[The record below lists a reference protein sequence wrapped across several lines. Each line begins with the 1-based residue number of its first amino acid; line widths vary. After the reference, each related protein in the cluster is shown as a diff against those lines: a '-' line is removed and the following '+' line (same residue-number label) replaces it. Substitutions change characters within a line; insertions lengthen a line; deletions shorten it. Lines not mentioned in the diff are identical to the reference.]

1 MNSIRFI
8 IAILFL
14 SVLSSFVYSQDENTV
29 TKQETK
35 KDTTMKIYTA
45 SNPKPSGIFIAPLI
59 GFDVPMKG
67 FADNSSYSVSYGVKI
82 EYASISL
89 YPVVLFGKFE
99 YKKYP
104 GSDAFK
110 TQNLLSSMD
119 TKVTAIGGGFYVL
132 LNKYLKSNFT
142 MPFFVGEVN
151 SLSIKRIISP
161 EKTINGITATD
172 SKLVFGA
179 GIGFTLY
186 IFDIITSYNFGG
198 EYSSLSIK
206 TQFHF
211 PLIKF

>member
-8 IAILFL
+8 IVLFL
-14 SVLSSFVYSQDENTV
+14 MFLISSVVYSQDERTE

-35 KDTTMKIYTA
+35 KDTTIKIYTS
-45 SNPKPSGIFIAPLI
+45 SNPKPSGIFVAPIL
-59 GFDVPMKG
+59 GFDVPMRE
-67 FADNSSYSVSYGVKI
+67 FADNSSYSVAYGVKL
-82 EYASISL
+82 EYASISI

-99 YKKYP
+99 LKKYP

-110 TQNLLSSMD
+110 TLNLLSSMD
-119 TKVTAIGGGFYVL
+119 TKVTSVGFGFYIL

-142 MPFFVGEVN
+142 MPFFVGEIN
-151 SLSIKRIISP
+151 SLSIKRTISP
-161 EKTINGITATD
+161 ERTIDGIKTTD
-172 SKLVFGA
+172 TKLVFGA
-179 GIGFTLY
+179 GLGFTLY